1 MLELTDT
8 DRHIVE
14 SIVGLLDGAGG
25 LVRVRRLQ
33 SASMSFDR
41 DMWAQLASL
50 GWLGASVPETIG
62 GTELAF
68 GEIALLLEHAGKRL
82 MPEPLVL
89 ALGGARLLAR
99 CRAEPAAE
107 LRTKV
112 IDGEAV
118 CVPVT
123 AEPSANGRLFFD
135 AEGVTHLSARTAYI
149 SDGHV
154 GDAFLVPVKAKG
166 DLRICVV
173 QRSGPGIAVESEA
186 TVDGGSIT
194 RLHFDRV
201 ALTDLPVMEMGP
213 DAVAAFD
220 EATDL
225 MRLGYTALLTG
236 LMDEALA
243 MTVAYLKDRRQFGVP
258 IGSFQALQH
267 RVASLYVIVK
277 ASRAFLY
284 EACKAD
290 AERRGVAALGAKA
303 YASQSAMQT
312 VRECVQ
318 LHGAMGYT
326 EEHNM
331 SLFFRRAMSLAVA
344 GGDAIFC
351 RKLLYVQRRKIRD
364 N

>member
-1 MLELTDT
+1 M
-8 DRHIVE
+8 
-14 SIVGLLDGAGG
+14 
-25 LVRVRRLQ
+25 
-33 SASMSFDR
+33 
-41 DMWAQLASL
+41 
-50 GWLGASVPETIG
+50 
-62 GTELAF
+62 
-68 GEIALLLEHAGKRL
+68 
-82 MPEPLVL
+82 
-89 ALGGARLLAR
+89 
-99 CRAEPAAE
+99 
-107 LRTKV
+107 
-112 IDGEAV
+112 
-118 CVPVT
+118 PVT

-213 DAVAAFD
+213 DAAAAFD